1 MVDIYNP
8 DTMEKTGEIIDKS
21 AAHRLGIWHSSIYL
35 IIMNKD
41 KTKVLLQKRS
51 NNKDL
56 YPNIWDISVGGHIM
70 SKESDKEAVKRE
82 LKEELGIESNNIEF
96 VKKYKEELNNNGVDS
111 KEIVSLFIMCLDEKE
126 RKIKL
131 QKEEV
136 SDTKWFTKIE
146 IEKLIKDKKII
157 PHIDE
162 YNLLK
167 NILN

>member
-1 MVDIYNP
+1 
-8 DTMEKTGEIIDKS
+8 
-21 AAHRLGIWHSSIYL
+21 
-35 IIMNKD
+35 
-41 KTKVLLQKRS
+41 
-51 NNKDL
+51 
-56 YPNIWDISVGGHIM
+56 M

-157 PHIDE
+157 PHIEE
-162 YNLLK
+162 YDLLK
-167 NILN
+167 NILK